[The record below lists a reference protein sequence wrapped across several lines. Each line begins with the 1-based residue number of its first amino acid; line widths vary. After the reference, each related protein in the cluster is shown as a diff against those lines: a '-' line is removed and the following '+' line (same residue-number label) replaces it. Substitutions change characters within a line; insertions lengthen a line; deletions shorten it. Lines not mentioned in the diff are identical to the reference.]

1 MIFRTLLTTAIVVL
15 ALPMLRAQVV
25 NETPVL
31 EIKGIKGEVTALA
44 ISPKEDAILVGTTE
58 GAVLYDLEKGKKL
71 HAFPFSEDGG
81 TTVWHVADDLPC
93 RWVRHLER
101 VARTCVCPLPVY
113 EHLAS
118 SPSRNGGT
126 SEPPTVTWP
135 ELAP

>member
-1 MIFRTLLTTAIVVL
+1 MTFRTLLTTAIVVL

-71 HAFPFSEDGG
+71 YAFPFSEDGG
-81 TTVWHVADDLPC
+81 TTVW
-93 RWVRHLER
+93 R
-101 VARTCVCPLPVY
+101 VAFNENGEYVLLIGFTGKRQVWDTKSGDQ
-113 EHLAS
+113 ESSAS
-118 SPSRNGGT
+118 DKTRDGAADAA
-126 SEPPTVTWP
+126 E
-135 ELAP
+135 